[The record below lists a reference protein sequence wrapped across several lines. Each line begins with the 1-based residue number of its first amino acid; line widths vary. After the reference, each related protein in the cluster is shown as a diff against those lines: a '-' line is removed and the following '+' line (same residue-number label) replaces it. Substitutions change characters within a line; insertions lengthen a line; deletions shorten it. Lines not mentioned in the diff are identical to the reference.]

1 MPVTHD
7 PPPHYL
13 ENALD
18 VLLRCKQVVN
28 DMEYHVCVCRAGEGL
43 GLLALANG
51 ARQQLNLDHKPFSW
65 QWCAGRLAAF
75 SSICGS
81 MGSL

>member
-7 PPPHYL
+7 PHYL

-18 VLLRCKQVVN
+18 VLLRCKQVMN
-28 DMEYHVCVCRAGEGL
+28 DMEYHVCVELVKAWDF
-43 GLLALANG
+43 ALANG

-75 SSICGS
+75 SICGS

>member
-7 PPPHYL
+7 PHYL

-28 DMEYHVCVCRAGEGL
+28 DMEHHVCVELVKAWDF
-43 GLLALANG
+43 ALANG
-51 ARQQLNLDHKPFSW
+51 ARQQLNLDHHKPFSW

-75 SSICGS
+75 CSICGS

>member
-7 PPPHYL
+7 PHYL

-28 DMEYHVCVCRAGEGL
+28 DMEYHVCVELVKAWDTSHLPMVPG
-43 GLLALANG
+43 
-51 ARQQLNLDHKPFSW
+51 
-65 QWCAGRLAAF
+65 
-75 SSICGS
+75 SS
-81 MGSL
+81 